1 MFVCCDGRGETQV
14 ERRRVRSKRLRR
26 KTGRTNALDT
36 TRSKMFES
44 FFPKKRRRGKRKSR
58 NFPPGARAMSIARA
72 RFTRFFPTPL
82 RLACLARKEETR
94 GGNRRTRTGRN
105 SGNQRD
111 RSGKGDRR
119 LYEALDRGQTVCD
132 RAVRWKGHGRKRN
145 KIYGSENMHDNM
157 VAGGGIESTPKFR
170 FAWEKQCMR
179 PARRPSSE
187 TTRKQSRNVSA
198 APGSPKVPSMFD
210 LLSQPVDAASR
221 LRGRMQLRHSFGDSP
236 ASLAAAPGLQRT
248 IREDVGAGQGRRS
261 LHGDKNERSCGTT
274 HFRYRTGSHIPE
286 LSSRRSAASFLL
298 SCLSSSQTNPGS
310 RQWSPLRDAGLRG
323 RVSFV
328 LSSCV
333 SQVCF
338 RPPFAF
344 AFLFPSAHNRLDS
357 RISPCTSSF
366 ASPCYMSSSASA
378 CFSPVSPPP
387 GSVPLLPCRVPVA
400 LRLPPRFLALCDAS
414 VSSSACFVAPFLSPS
429 RSPPL
434 PAPLP
439 PPTFHLPDRDQDPR
453 KREEEKQSDTYDIAP
468 LAAASAPDKREA
480 DSMSSEEARSSL
492 GESPAGSSDN
502 FPSSKPVASAWRYSP
517 SLPSVARSS
526 SLFERLSV
534 PPLLPRRESS
544 RLRSGGEGTGADK
557 DCESRDGFAGQ
568 DLLSSIN
575 LPVDLKR
582 LPSHLLPQLCEEIR
596 QEILRVVSQLG
607 GHLASSLGM
616 VEVIVALLRVLDV
629 PSDRLV
635 YDVSHQAYPHK
646 ILTGRRHMMGTLRQ
660 FGGLSG
666 FCKRAESIYD
676 PFGAGHSSTSI
687 SSVQGMAVAREL
699 LGQYKE
705 RGDMPLHVA
714 VIGDGG
720 LTGGMAYE
728 ALNACG
734 YLKSKVLVILN
745 DNQQVSLPTGTASA
759 GGTAPA
765 GAVSRHTQQLLQ
777 LRDFLSLKSLF
788 RKRMHNTLLSS
799 NVRRLSSLL
808 QLFDGRQVNGSFRED
823 QGSATEMQLTRE
835 ADDVGV
841 PRSREAEDADERK
854 SERGRGKTEQSEGD
868 VAREMDADEEE
879 SDQPK
884 SHIEASFFEA
894 LGLDYLG
901 PVDGHDVENLVAV
914 LSAIKHAGLKGPTL
928 LHVKTE
934 KGHGY
939 PPALAAADRL
949 HGVSAGFS
957 DHLDRHRVKREV
969 SETQAS
975 SVSSST
981 SGLSLSA
988 STSSSA
994 PAVSKKHTSST
1005 SEEAPSGQ
1013 QRLDPPKKSP
1023 FLTSIAARALLRIA
1037 EDDRNVVGITAAMP
1051 GGTGLHL
1058 LGSRF
1063 PERMFDVGIAEQ
1075 HAVTFAAG
1083 MAAEGLKPFCA
1094 IYSTFL
1100 QRAYD
1105 QIIHDAALQ
1114 NLPVRFM
1121 IDRAGYVGPDGSTH
1135 QGSFDLAYLGCIP
1148 NLVVMAPSDE
1158 LELLHMV
1165 ETAYRYDAGPSA
1177 VRYGRAPAYGVDTL
1191 NNFLGHSVAGELPE
1205 RGEALEIGKGRIVR
1219 EADPAA
1225 RHKVAILSLGTRLLD
1240 AVRAAH
1246 ILEKG
1251 VSSLSDWPLPCNGE
1265 RQDTVSSDRPAL
1277 SAKEDQRDRA
1287 EYKSN
1292 RAGSRGYS
1300 GEDGSIAQKE
1310 VGVTVADARFL
1321 APLDRNLLRSLAK
1334 NHEVLLVVEEGSIG
1348 GFGSH
1353 VLQALSDEGLL
1364 DSGKLKVRSLTMP
1377 HRFMEAGTP
1386 QQQYEDAGLTANH
1399 FVAAVRSVCFPL
1411 SSLSPSSGF
1420 SASSP

>member
-1 MFVCCDGRGETQV
+1 MSVCCDGRGETQV
-14 ERRRVRSKRLRR
+14 ERRRVRRKHLRR
-26 KTGRTNALDT
+26 KTGRRNALDT
-36 TRSKMFES
+36 TRSKMFEL
-44 FFPKKRRRGKRKSR
+44 FFPKKRRRGKRKRR
-58 NFPPGARAMSIARA
+58 NVPPGARAMRIAKA
-72 RFTRFFPTPL
+72 GFTRLLPRPL
-82 RLACLARKEETR
+82 RLACLSKKEETS
-94 GGNRRTRTGRN
+94 GGNRRTRTGK
-105 SGNQRD
+105 SSENQRD
-111 RSGKGDRR
+111 RKGKGARR
-119 LYEALDRGQTVCD
+119 LCEALDRGRTLCD
-132 RAVRWKGHGRKRN
+132 RVVRSKGHGRKRN
-145 KIYGSENMHDNM
+145 KSYGSENMRENM
-157 VAGGGIESTPKFR
+157 VAGRGIESTPKFR
-170 FAWEKQCMR
+170 FVWEKQCMR
-179 PARRPSSE
+179 PARLPSSE
-187 TTRKQSRNVSA
+187 TTRKQLRDVSA
-198 APGSPKVPSMFD
+198 APVSPKAPSTFD
-210 LLSQPVDAASR
+210 LLSQPVGGASR
-221 LRGRMQLRHSFGDSP
+221 LRGRMQLRLSSGYSS
-236 ASLAAAPGLQRT
+236 ASLGAAPELQQT
-248 IREDVGAGQGRRS
+248 IREDMGAGQGRRS
-261 LHGDKNERSCGTT
+261 LHGAKNERSPGTA
-274 HFRYRTGSHIPE
+274 HFRYRTGPHIPE
-286 LSSRRSAASFLL
+286 LPSRRPAASFLF
-298 SCLSSSQTNPGS
+298 SCLSSSQTNLGT
-310 RQWSPLRDAGLRG
+310 RRWSPLRDAGLRG
-323 RVSFV
+323 RVPFV

-333 SQVCF
+333 SHVCF
-338 RPPFAF
+338 RPRVAF
-344 AFLFPSAHNRLDS
+344 TFLLSSAHSRLDS
-357 RISPCTSSF
+357 RISPCASSF
-366 ASPCYMSSSASA
+366 ASPCCMSSSASA

-387 GSVPLLPCRVPVA
+387 GSVPLLPCRVPGAV
-400 LRLPPRFLALCDAS
+400 RVPSRFIAHCDAS
-414 VSSSACFVAPFLSPS
+414 VSSSACFVTPFLSPS
-429 RSPPL
+429 RSPSL

-439 PPTFHLPDRDQDPR
+439 PPSFHLPDGDQGTC
-453 KREEEKQSDTYDIAP
+453 KREEKKQNDTYDGAA
-468 LAAASAPDKREA
+468 LAATSAPDKRDA
-480 DSMSSEEARSSL
+480 DNMSSEEARSSPD
-492 GESPAGSSDN
+492 ESSAGSATY
-502 FPSSKPVASAWRYSP
+502 FPSSKPVASASPYSP

-526 SLFERLSV
+526 SFFERLSV
-534 PPLLPRRESS
+534 PPLLPRRGSS
-544 RLRSGGEGTGADK
+544 RLRSGGEGVGADR
-557 DCESRDGFAGQ
+557 DRESYEGFAGQ

-596 QEILRVVSQLG
+596 QEILGVVSQLG

-687 SSVQGMAVAREL
+687 SGVQGMAVAREL

-705 RGDMPLHVA
+705 KGDMPLHVA

-788 RKRMHNTLLSS
+788 RKRMHNTLVSS

-808 QLFDGRQVNGSFRED
+808 QLFDCRQVNGGSRED

-835 ADDVGV
+835 VDDVGV
-841 PRSREAEDADERK
+841 PRNGEAEDVKRER
-854 SERGRGKTEQSEGD
+854 ERGRGKNEQSEGD
-868 VAREMDADEEE
+868 VAGEIDADEEE

-975 SVSSST
+975 SVSSAASA
-981 SGLSLSA
+981 LPLSA

-994 PAVSKKHTSST
+994 PAVSKKHTSSA
-1005 SEEAPSGQ
+1005 SEEAPSAQ
-1013 QRLDPPKKSP
+1013 QRLDPPKKNP

-1121 IDRAGYVGPDGSTH
+1121 VDRAGYVGPDGSTH

-1177 VRYGRAPAYGVDTL
+1177 VRYGRAPAYGVETL
-1191 NNFLGHSVAGELPE
+1191 NNLLGHSVAGELPE

-1251 VSSLSDWPLPCNGE
+1251 VSSLSDSPLPCNGE

-1277 SAKEDQRDRA
+1277 SAKEGQRDKA
-1287 EYKSN
+1287 EYKGS
-1292 RAGSRGYS
+1292 RAGCRGYS
-1300 GEDGSIAQKE
+1300 GEDGSTAQKE

-1399 FVAAVRSVCFPL
+1399 FVKAVRSVCFPL
-1411 SSLSPSSGF
+1411 SSSSPSSGF